1 MDNGVSARR
10 LDDAET
16 MKAIDSDSDT
26 SENISSSLTTDLS
39 RKGVRKHWS
48 RLDGNSQNRQRDH

>member
-1 MDNGVSARR
+1 MSARR

-26 SENISSSLTTDLS
+26 SENISCSLTTDLS
-39 RKGVRKHWS
+39 RKGVRKHSS